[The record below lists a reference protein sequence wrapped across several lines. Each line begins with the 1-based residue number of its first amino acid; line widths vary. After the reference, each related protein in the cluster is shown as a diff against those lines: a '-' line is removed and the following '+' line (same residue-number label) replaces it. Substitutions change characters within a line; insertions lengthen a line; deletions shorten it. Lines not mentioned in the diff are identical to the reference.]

1 MTNREK
7 AEKLLKK
14 MTLTEK
20 IGQLTLCAGCNVDD
34 KGVPD
39 SKDLIELL
47 KESKIGSIIVQPY
60 DMSAITDAI
69 QKTAIESSRL
79 HIPLLINCDMIH
91 GLETVF
97 PIPIAAACSFDTALV
112 EKNAKASAEEAVAC
126 GIRYTNAP
134 MIDVSR
140 DPRWGRIAES
150 QGEDPYLAGE
160 MAKAY
165 VRGYQNAD
173 NYVMATLK
181 HYAGYGASEGGRDY
195 DVVEVNENTMLNTY
209 LIPFREGLKEGAD
222 SVMMGFNA
230 IENVPISG
238 NKKYLHDILR
248 GKFGFNG
255 IIISDAGSIN
265 EMLPYGVCET
275 IKECNEKAIEAGI
288 DIDLGALAYPNG
300 LEQSVLEG
308 RVSENLIDQAV
319 LRVLEKKYELG
330 LFENPY
336 CKKDKSVVF
345 SSEHLDLSEELAAES
360 AVLLSNSGE
369 LPICKSA
376 KIAVI
381 GRFSGSKDFL
391 GCWQNSEHTD
401 DLSTLEQAFT
411 ACGYSV
417 VGSCASYDEKAVKKA
432 IKDADVVIFT
442 CGETSEENGEAHS
455 KHNLHLKREEI
466 DCFAAIKISGKKIVS
481 LVFAGRPLIINEL
494 DAGAVV
500 YCWDLGHRT
509 AEALVSLLSGARN
522 FSGKLAVT
530 LPASEGQLPI
540 YYAKKK
546 LGRPFNPT
554 NMEWRFQ
561 AKYEDGANFPK
572 YVFGYGKTY
581 STFNYGD
588 LVLDSS
594 VMKRDGAITASID
607 IRNDSD
613 TDGTEIVQLYINDE
627 VSEVLR
633 PVRELKDF
641 KRVFIKAHCTATVKF
656 TITEEKLSYY
666 HINGDLKADCG
677 KFTIYVC
684 ADSNAA
690 TKAEFT
696 LED

>member
-7 AEKLLKK
+7 AENLLKQ

-39 SKDLIELL
+39 SKDLIKLL

-112 EKNAKASAEEAVAC
+112 EKNARASAEEAVAC

-165 VRGYQNAD
+165 VKGYQNAD

-209 LIPFREGLKEGAD
+209 LIPFREGVKEGAD
-222 SVMMGFNA
+222 SVMTGFNA

-238 NKKYLHDILR
+238 NKKYLRDILR
-248 GKFGFNG
+248 GKFGFKG

-275 IKECNEKAIEAGI
+275 VKECNEKAIEAGV
-288 DIDLGALAYPNG
+288 DIDLGAIAYPNG

-308 RVSENLIDQAV
+308 RVSETLIDQAV

-336 CKKDKSVVF
+336 CKQDKSAVF
-345 SSEHLDLSEELAAES
+345 SAEHLALSEELAAES
-360 AVLLSNSGE
+360 AVLLSNVGE
-369 LPICKSA
+369 LPINKSA

-381 GRFSGSKDFL
+381 GRFSESKDFL
-391 GCWQNSEHTD
+391 GCWQNSAHKD

-417 VGSCASYDEKAVKKA
+417 VGSCPSYDENAVKRA
-432 IKDADVVIFT
+432 IKDADTVIFT

-455 KHNLHLKREEI
+455 KHNLHLKREET
-466 DCFAAIKISGKKIVS
+466 DCFAAIKTSGKKIVS

-522 FSGKLAVT
+522 FSGKLAAT

-546 LGRPFNPT
+546 LGRPFDPT
-554 NMEWRFQ
+554 NTTWRFQ

-572 YVFGYGKTY
+572 YVFGYGKSY
-581 STFNYGD
+581 STFKYGD
-588 LVLDSS
+588 LTLDCG
-594 VMKRDGAITASID
+594 VMKKGGAITASID
-607 IRNDSD
+607 VLNDSD
-613 TDGTEIVQLYINDE
+613 IDGTEVVQLYINDE

-641 KRVFIKAHCTATVKF
+641 KRVFIKAHDRATVKF

-666 HINGDLKADCG
+666 HIDGDLKADSG
-677 KFTIYVC
+677 KFTVYVG
-684 ADSNAA
+684 ADSSAA
-690 TKAEFT
+690 AKAEFT

>member
-7 AEKLLKK
+7 AENLLKQ

-60 DMSAITDAI
+60 DMSAVTDAI

-97 PIPIAAACSFDTALV
+97 PIPLAAACSFDTALV
-112 EKNAKASAEEAVAC
+112 EKCAKAAATEAVAC

-134 MIDVSR
+134 MIDISR

-165 VRGYQNAD
+165 VRGYQNND

-181 HYAGYGASEGGRDY
+181 HYAGYGACEGGRDY

-209 LIPFREGLKEGAD
+209 LIPFREGIKEGAD
-222 SVMMGFNA
+222 SVMTGFNA
-230 IENVPISG
+230 VENVPISG
-238 NKKYLHDILR
+238 NKKYLRDILR
-248 GKFGFNG
+248 GKFGFRG
-255 IIISDAGSIN
+255 IVISDACSIN
-265 EMLPYGVCET
+265 EMQPYGVCES
-275 IKECNEKAIEAGI
+275 IKECNEKAIEAGV
-288 DIDLGALAYPNG
+288 DIDLGALAYPKG
-300 LEQSVLEG
+300 LKESVSEG
-308 RVSENLIDQAV
+308 RVPESLIDQAV

-330 LFENPY
+330 LFDNPY
-336 CKKDKSVVF
+336 CRKDKTKVF
-345 SSEHLDLSEELAAES
+345 CIQHLDLSEELAAES
-360 AVLLSNSGE
+360 AVLLSNDGE
-369 LPICKSA
+369 LPIDKSA

-381 GRFSGSKDFL
+381 GRFSDSKDFL
-391 GCWQNSEHTD
+391 GCWQNSAHKD
-401 DLSTLEQAFT
+401 DLSTLNQAFKT
-411 ACGYSV
+411 NGYNV
-417 VGSCASYDEKAVKKA
+417 VGSCVSYYEKSVKNA

-466 DCFAAIKISGKKIVS
+466 DCFKTIKESGKKVVS

-509 AEALVSLLSGARN
+509 AEALVALLSGARN
-522 FSGKLAVT
+522 FSGKLSVT
-530 LPASEGQLPI
+530 LPASEWQLPI

-546 LGRPFNPT
+546 LGRPFDPT
-554 NMEWRFQ
+554 NTTWRFQ

-572 YVFGYGKTY
+572 YVFGFGKSY
-581 STFNYGD
+581 SVFNYGQ
-588 LVLDSS
+588 LILDSEF
-594 VMKRDGAITASID
+594 MKRGGAITASID
-607 IRNDSD
+607 VKNESD
-613 TDGTEIVQLYINDE
+613 TDGTETVQLYINDE

-641 KRVFIKAHCTATVKF
+641 KRVFIKAHDVKTVKF
-656 TITEEKLSYY
+656 TITEDKLSYY
-666 HINGDLKADCG
+666 HISGELKADKG
-677 KFTIYVC
+677 KFTVYVGS
-684 ADSNAA
+684 DSNATA
-690 TKAEFT
+690 KAGFT